1 MAMKKTSL
9 LLAVFVI
16 AGTSMFGI
24 TWTITNVG
32 TSFSPA
38 TLTIQ
43 QGDDVQF
50 ILDGSH
56 NSLEVS
62 ESTYN
67 SNGTTPLSG
76 GWLTPFGGGTVSASF
91 LTVGTHYYVCE
102 PHAAGGMKG
111 TIVVTPA
118 TSIDKI
124 MSGSGID
131 LFPNPTHG
139 LFSLQV
145 EQSIIGSD
153 FKLYNLTG
161 KELAKGKIENERTTI
176 NIAQLPKGVY
186 FLSLYG
192 IRNRS
197 IKITKK

>member
-1 MAMKKTSL
+1 MKKTSL

-32 TSFSPA
+32 TSFSPS

-56 NSLEVS
+56 NSIEVS

-67 SNGTTPLSG
+67 SNGNTPLSG
-76 GWLTPFGGGTVSASF
+76 GWQTPFGGGTVSASM

-111 TIVVTPA
+111 IIEVTPA
-118 TSIDKI
+118 TSIDK
-124 MSGSGID
+124 MMTGSDIN

-145 EQSIIGSD
+145 EQNLIGSD

-161 KELAKGKIENERTTI
+161 KEIAKGKIENERTTI
-176 NIAQLPKGVY
+176 SIAQLPKGVY
-186 FLSLYG
+186 FLSLNG
-192 IRNRS
+192 IRSRS